1 MPSVRRKAQEL
12 AFDHNLAIN
21 CAPAI
26 HKAERAALIRFC
38 AGTATCP
45 EHMGGHWSTIGP
57 DMTPELLP
65 EEEPQAKGLGE
76 GSRLTGVFFEP
87 AKTFEDVAARPGFWV
102 PLILVIVVSLCFT
115 VLFGQHVGWDR
126 MMRHQLETS
135 SRAAQLTP
143 EQREQQIAVTAKV
156 APIGSFV
163 FILLLLPLGTL
174 IWAAVLLGI
183 VKGMMSA
190 QVRLKQVFAIL
201 CYASLPGVI
210 MGLLM
215 IAVMFMK
222 PPDDFNIQNPL
233 VFNPGA
239 FMDPLTTSKFIY
251 SLASSLDLF
260 TLWKL
265 VLIGIGLKAAGG
277 KTLSMGG
284 AMSAAFL
291 PWAIWTLCAASLAG
305 VINR

>member
-1 MPSVRRKAQEL
+1 
-12 AFDHNLAIN
+12 
-21 CAPAI
+21 
-26 HKAERAALIRFC
+26 
-38 AGTATCP
+38 
-45 EHMGGHWSTIGP
+45 
-57 DMTPELLP
+57 
-65 EEEPQAKGLGE
+65 
-76 GSRLTGVFFEP
+76 
-87 AKTFEDVAARPGFWV
+87 
-102 PLILVIVVSLCFT
+102 
-115 VLFGQHVGWDR
+115 
-126 MMRHQLETS
+126 
-135 SRAAQLTP
+135 
-143 EQREQQIAVTAKV
+143 
-156 APIGSFV
+156 
-163 FILLLLPLGTL
+163 
-174 IWAAVLLGI
+174 
-183 VKGMMSA
+183 MSA

-291 PWAIWTLCAASLAG
+291 PWAIWTLFAASLAG